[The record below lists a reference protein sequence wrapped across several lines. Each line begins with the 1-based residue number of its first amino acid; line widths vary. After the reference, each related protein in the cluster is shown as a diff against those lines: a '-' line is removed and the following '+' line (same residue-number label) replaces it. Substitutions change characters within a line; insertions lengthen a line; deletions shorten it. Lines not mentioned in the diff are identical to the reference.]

1 MKLYAGQVM
10 WEMRLKHRTRC
21 FAKHMAAA
29 SLLKKC
35 GCINLCSMPAVGC
48 FSSIYALPRR
58 IAKNLKSNLPFFPGL
73 WIYWIWPLQ
82 WCKSG
87 VNQWIRKEHGEASSL
102 FSVRWWWGLLYFQFA
117 AESALSW
124 EYLSAILYYNLLL
137 LFSAP
142 CFARKWILIG
152 SIGGLLESGREGASL
167 VCYAVVWTAFSPV
180 MYRF

>member
-1 MKLYAGQVM
+1 MKFQQILHVFSLSSCRFCLYFPEKCFGHGISQSKQTVMKLYAGQVM

-124 EYLSAILYYNLLL
+124 EYLSAIL
-137 LFSAP
+137 
-142 CFARKWILIG
+142 
-152 SIGGLLESGREGASL
+152 
-167 VCYAVVWTAFSPV
+167 
-180 MYRF
+180 